1 MLLDL
6 EVQCLLQDLVTL
18 EQIQDL
24 QIQYIDQ
31 VEILAHT
38 IEVLALL
45 IIDRQVLLTTEVIF
59 LLVHRHLTVRRQD
72 HQCRADLIHQ
82 AIVLQAEARVAA

>member
-1 MLLDL
+1 MQLDL

-31 VEILAHT
+31 VEILEHT

-45 IIDRQVLLTTEVIF
+45 IIDRQVLHTIEVIS
-59 LLVHRHLTVRRQD
+59 LLVHRHLTVHRQD
-72 HQCRADLIHQ
+72 HLCRADLIHQ